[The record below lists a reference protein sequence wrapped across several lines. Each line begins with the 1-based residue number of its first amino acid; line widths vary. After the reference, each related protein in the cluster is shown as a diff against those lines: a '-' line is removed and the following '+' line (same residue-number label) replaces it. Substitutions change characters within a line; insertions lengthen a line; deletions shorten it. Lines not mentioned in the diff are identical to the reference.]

1 MIEYRVKSSAIEHL
15 SWQQKVD
22 FGKFGVIFITIVDC
36 RNRIE
41 WGTEYFMHNYEMK
54 RHYGI

>member
-1 MIEYRVKSSAIEHL
+1 MIEYCAKSSAIEHL
-15 SWQQKVD
+15 PWQQKVD

-36 RNRIE
+36 RSRIE
-41 WGTEYFMHNYEMK
+41 WGTEYFMHNHGMK

>member
-1 MIEYRVKSSAIEHL
+1 MIEYCAKSSAIEHL
-15 SWQQKVD
+15 PWQQKVD

-41 WGTEYFMHNYEMK
+41 LGTEYFIRDYEMK
-54 RHYGI
+54 RYYGI